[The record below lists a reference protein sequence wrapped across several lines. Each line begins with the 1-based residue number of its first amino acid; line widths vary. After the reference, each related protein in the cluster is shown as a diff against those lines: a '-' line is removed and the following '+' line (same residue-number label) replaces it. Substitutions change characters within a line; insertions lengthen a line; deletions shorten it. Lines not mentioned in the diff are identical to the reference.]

1 MKRSEFVCLSAATA
15 LGGASPASS
24 AETAKPLLPATIA
37 GVKVPDSYVARQ
49 AVQEARDVEHVHIYR
64 HSVRAFLFAELIARA
79 RKIKHDAET
88 VFVSCVLHD
97 IGLSKQ
103 YSTPDNRF
111 EVDSANAAKK
121 LLADNGV
128 TADRMRISWDAIV
141 LHSMYGIAKFKDP
154 EVKLVSAGV
163 ITDVGAAFVSIL
175 EKSAVQEVL
184 NALPHAGFN
193 GAFLEVLT
201 DYARRK
207 PGTVA
212 ETFIEGVAIRTV
224 PGYKPGNFYD
234 DMKGPDAFAQLGF
247 T

>member
-1 MKRSEFVCLSAATA
+1 MKRSEFVCLSTASA
-15 LGGASPASS
+15 LGGASPASP
-24 AETAKPLLPATIA
+24 AESAKPALPTTIA
-37 GVKVPDSYVARQ
+37 GVKIPDSYVARQ
-49 AVQEARDVEHVHIYR
+49 AVQEARDVEHIHVYR
-64 HSVRAFLFAELIARA
+64 HSVRSYLFAELISRA

-103 YSTPDNRF
+103 YSTPANRF

-121 LLADNGV
+121 LLAANGAKPDQ
-128 TADRMRISWDAIV
+128 TRIAWDSVA
-141 LHSMYGIAKFKDP
+141 LHAMYDIARFKDP

-163 ITDVGAAFVSIL
+163 ITDVGADFVSIL

-184 NALPHAGFN
+184 DALPHTGFN

-201 DYARRK
+201 EYARRK
-207 PGTVA
+207 PDTVA
-212 ETFIEGVAIRTV
+212 ETFVEGVAIRMV

-234 DMKGPDAFAQLGF
+234 DMKGPDAFAQLGY